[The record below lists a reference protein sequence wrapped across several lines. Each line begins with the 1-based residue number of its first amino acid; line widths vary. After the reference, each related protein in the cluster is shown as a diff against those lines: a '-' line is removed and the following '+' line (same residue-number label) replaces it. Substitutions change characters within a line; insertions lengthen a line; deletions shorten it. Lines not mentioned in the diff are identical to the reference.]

1 MVEGCAL
8 SKNLLKLFWLKE
20 LLSSLFP
27 GLSLDHFLNVN
38 GVFSPLTIHTMMENR
53 EKRRKNEVS
62 YFDVVSGVDK
72 KKPDT
77 QQEQVGIY
85 VV

>member
-8 SKNLLKLFWLKE
+8 SKNLLKLFCLKE
-20 LLSSLFP
+20 LISSLFP
-27 GLSLDHFLNVN
+27 GLSLDLFLNVN
-38 GVFSPLTIHTMMENR
+38 GVFFNIDNSYNDGKQR
-53 EKRRKNEVS
+53 KKRKVS